1 MKKAKIILLISVLV
15 CIAGTAVFIIISP
28 ARVPVH
34 YNFSG
39 EVDRVGSKYENII
52 VPVVAAGI
60 GVFFAVSSENS
71 LKKGLES
78 NAKIVLYSGI
88 VTVLFLTAIGFYLMW
103 KALSYIPGEERAVT
117 PGAVNKLTSI
127 GIGILLIA
135 LGNIMPKARRNS
147 LVGIRTKWSLAN
159 DTVWQKS
166 QRFGGIVSV
175 AGGFLQVVLSLF
187 VPGMWNIL
195 VMTVVIA
202 VIVILSVAASRKY
215 YREYTEG
222 EKEGE
227 KE

>member
-52 VPVVAAGI
+52 VPVVATGI

-71 LKKGLES
+71 LKKGLVS

-117 PGAVNKLTSI
+117 PGVINKLTSI

-147 LVGIRTKWSLAN
+147 LVGIRTTWSLAN

-202 VIVILSVAASRKY
+202 VIAILSVVASRKY

-227 KE
+227 K